1 MLESAWCAVARRT
14 KSGVLLGEDERIS
27 PMDALKAVTVYGA
40 YQYFEEKEKGSIR
53 PGKKADLVILD
64 RDPAKIKTEEIRNI
78 RILETIKDGETV
90 YTAH

>member
-1 MLESAWCAVARRT
+1 
-14 KSGVLLGEDERIS
+14 
-27 PMDALKAVTVYGA
+27 MDALKAVTVYGA

-78 RILETIKDGETV
+78 RILETIKDGEPIYGSV
-90 YTAH
+90 